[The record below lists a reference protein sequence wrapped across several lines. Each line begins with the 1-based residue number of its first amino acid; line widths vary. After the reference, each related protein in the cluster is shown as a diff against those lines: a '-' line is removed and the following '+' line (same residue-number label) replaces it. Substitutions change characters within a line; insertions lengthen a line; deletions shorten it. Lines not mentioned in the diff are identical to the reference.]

1 MKRYL
6 AALSLIIVTALLL
19 VIGFRLSQDAV
30 AVIVGIGLGVVATLP
45 TSLVLIYM
53 IMRRD
58 QSSIGQHQS
67 GFSNQQQP
75 PVIIVNGGQQP
86 GLPTNSPTQPGYP
99 MSLPAPRT
107 FTIIGEETTE
117 V

>member
-6 AALSLIIVTALLL
+6 AGLSLIILTTLLL
-19 VIGFRLSQDAV
+19 VIGFRLSEDAV
-30 AVIVGIGLGVVATLP
+30 AVIVGIILGVVATLP

-58 QSSIGQHQS
+58 QSPTGQQQA
-67 GFSNQQQP
+67 GFPNHHQP

-86 GLPTNSPTQPGYP
+86 GLPTGSAAQPGYP
-99 MSLPAPRT
+99 LSLPSPRT